1 MIERDTYLKT
11 LIGKIDNG
19 MVKIL
24 TGIRRSGKSY
34 LLFNIFKT
42 YLLEN
47 NIKAENIIEVVLDDD
62 SYIALRNPINLG
74 SYIREKINNNNE
86 KYFVFIDEIQF
97 VAKVKNPY
105 LEGDYI
111 SFYEVLNG
119 LLNKGNIDVYVTG
132 SNSKMLSK
140 DILTEFRGRGDQ
152 VHIYP
157 LSFSEFYSYCGGDF
171 LDSYDEYSLYGG
183 LPKVALLKSD
193 EDKAKYLKT
202 LYSEVYL
209 KDVIE
214 RNNIRKGDELSILTE
229 VLASGI
235 GSYTNSTNLSNTF
248 KSELKVGYEPKSI
261 ASHIECLKDSFLL
274 EEAKR
279 FDIKGRKY
287 IGANSKY
294 YFTDIGLRNAMLNFR
309 QNEPTHIM
317 ENIIFNELIIM
328 GYNVD
333 VGIVELTTTE
343 NGKNKKVQ
351 LEVDFIANR
360 GQEKIYIQSAYSL
373 AGEEKQKQEK
383 RSLFKIND
391 SFRKIIIQKD
401 SSKSYY
407 DDNGIYI
414 MSLKDFL
421 TRKESVNY

>member
-261 ASHIECLKDSFLL
+261 ASHIEYLKDSFLL

-421 TRKESVNY
+421 TRKERVNY

>member
-421 TRKESVNY
+421 TRKERVNY

>member
-140 DILTEFRGRGDQ
+140 DILTEFRGRGDSSP
-152 VHIYP
+152 Y
-157 LSFSEFYSYCGGDF
+157 LSLIFFW
-171 LDSYDEYSLYGG
+171 
-183 LPKVALLKSD
+183 
-193 EDKAKYLKT
+193 
-202 LYSEVYL
+202 
-209 KDVIE
+209 
-214 RNNIRKGDELSILTE
+214 IL
-229 VLASGI
+229 
-235 GSYTNSTNLSNTF
+235 
-248 KSELKVGYEPKSI
+248 
-261 ASHIECLKDSFLL
+261 
-274 EEAKR
+274 
-279 FDIKGRKY
+279 
-287 IGANSKY
+287 
-294 YFTDIGLRNAMLNFR
+294 
-309 QNEPTHIM
+309 
-317 ENIIFNELIIM
+317 
-328 GYNVD
+328 
-333 VGIVELTTTE
+333 
-343 NGKNKKVQ
+343 
-351 LEVDFIANR
+351 
-360 GQEKIYIQSAYSL
+360 
-373 AGEEKQKQEK
+373 
-383 RSLFKIND
+383 
-391 SFRKIIIQKD
+391 
-401 SSKSYY
+401 
-407 DDNGIYI
+407 
-414 MSLKDFL
+414 
-421 TRKESVNY
+421 

>member
-373 AGEEKQKQEK
+373 AGEEK
-383 RSLFKIND
+383 RSLFKIYD

-414 MSLKDFL
+414 MSWKDFL
-421 TRKESVNY
+421 TCKERVNY

>member
-1 MIERDTYLKT
+1 MEKCFSSIRSKLHS
-11 LIGKIDNG
+11 NHS

-24 TGIRRSGKSY
+24 TGIRRSCKSY

-47 NIKAENIIEVVLDDD
+47 NIKEENIIEVVLDDD
-62 SYIALRNPINLG
+62 SFIALRNPINLG
-74 SYIREKINNNNE
+74 SYLRERIKNNTE

-157 LSFSEFYSYCGGDF
+157 LSFWEFYSYYGGDF

-202 LYSEVYL
+202 LYFEVYL

-214 RNNIRKGDELSILTE
+214 RNNIRKGDEISILTE

-235 GSYTNSTNLSNTF
+235 GSYTNPTNLSNTF
-248 KSELKVGYEPKSI
+248 KSELKIGYEPKSI
-261 ASHIECLKDSFLL
+261 AFHIE
-274 EEAKR
+274 
-279 FDIKGRKY
+279 
-287 IGANSKY
+287 
-294 YFTDIGLRNAMLNFR
+294 
-309 QNEPTHIM
+309 
-317 ENIIFNELIIM
+317 
-328 GYNVD
+328 
-333 VGIVELTTTE
+333 
-343 NGKNKKVQ
+343 
-351 LEVDFIANR
+351 
-360 GQEKIYIQSAYSL
+360 
-373 AGEEKQKQEK
+373 
-383 RSLFKIND
+383 
-391 SFRKIIIQKD
+391 
-401 SSKSYY
+401 
-407 DDNGIYI
+407 
-414 MSLKDFL
+414 
-421 TRKESVNY
+421 

>member
-1 MIERDTYLKT
+1 M
-11 LIGKIDNG
+11 
-19 MVKIL
+19 
-24 TGIRRSGKSY
+24 
-34 LLFNIFKT
+34 
-42 YLLEN
+42 
-47 NIKAENIIEVVLDDD
+47 
-62 SYIALRNPINLG
+62 
-74 SYIREKINNNNE
+74 
-86 KYFVFIDEIQF
+86 
-97 VAKVKNPY
+97 
-105 LEGDYI
+105 
-111 SFYEVLNG
+111 
-119 LLNKGNIDVYVTG
+119 
-132 SNSKMLSK
+132 
-140 DILTEFRGRGDQ
+140 
-152 VHIYP
+152 
-157 LSFSEFYSYCGGDF
+157 
-171 LDSYDEYSLYGG
+171 
-183 LPKVALLKSD
+183 ALLKSD

-421 TRKESVNY
+421 TRKERVNY